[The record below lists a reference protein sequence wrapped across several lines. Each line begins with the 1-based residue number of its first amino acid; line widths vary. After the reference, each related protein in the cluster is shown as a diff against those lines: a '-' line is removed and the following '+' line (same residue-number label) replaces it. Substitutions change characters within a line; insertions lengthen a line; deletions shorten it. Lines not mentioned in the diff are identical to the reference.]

1 MKIQVLNKDSTVIS
15 IQAEWHSENKGM
27 PGSAWTTL
35 GTLERHWREVNK
47 VRSKYGLKP
56 KITYSEDVKKLVD
69 DMCIAE
75 MPLEIY
81 TDTDDGIPWRH
92 CGTLVK
98 CIPYDKGSYELYM
111 K

>member
-47 VRSKYGLKP
+47 VRSKYGLEP
-56 KITYSEDVKKLVD
+56 KITCSEDVRKLVD
-69 DMCIAE
+69 DMYIAE

-81 TDTDDGIPWRH
+81 TDTDDGTPWRH
-92 CGTLVK
+92 YGTLVK